1 MVEIAI
7 EKFIVAFRQ
16 KKNLG
21 IVRPRDSK
29 MLLKHETI
37 LYDDGLGWFWA
48 DFFFTLIDDVISE
61 VNTREAKQ
69 RKKNYAICDN

>member
-1 MVEIAI
+1 MYFKLIKKALPNLTSLHDVVEIAI

-37 LYDDGLGWFWA
+37 LYDDGLGWF
-48 DFFFTLIDDVISE
+48 
-61 VNTREAKQ
+61 
-69 RKKNYAICDN
+69 